1 MEGEEFLEQ
10 LAAAHGA
17 ILLTAHMGSYDLGAV
32 VFAQRYQREIRMV
45 RAPESDEQ
53 TAQHLDRSFERAGEG
68 AVKVAYNTS
77 SMALPLDMLNAIRA
91 GEIVSIQGDRPVP
104 NVSQRA
110 TRLFGEVVHLPDGP
124 FMLALVAQ
132 VPIFPVF
139 ILRHAFHH
147 YKIVACAPIHCLRA
161 ERDREAVIEEAME
174 IWSGT
179 LENVIAEHWSQWF
192 SLVPLFSKR

>member
-1 MEGEEFLEQ
+1 
-10 LAAAHGA
+10 
-17 ILLTAHMGSYDLGAV
+17 
-32 VFAQRYQREIRMV
+32 MV
-45 RAPESDEQ
+45 RAPESDQQ
-53 TAQHLDRSFERAGEG
+53 TAQHLDRSLERAGEG

-110 TRLFGEVVHLPDGP
+110 TRLFGEIVCLPDGP

-139 ILRHAFHH
+139 IVRTAFHH
-147 YKIVACAPIHCLRA
+147 YKVIAHAPIHCLRA
-161 ERDREAVIEEAME
+161 EREREAAIEEAME
-174 IWSGT
+174 VWSRT
-179 LENVIAEHWSQWF
+179 LEKVIAEHWSQWF
-192 SLVPLFSKR
+192 SLVPIFSTR